1 MHLSLTISHFH
12 VPSQYM
18 LYTTVLNK
26 KKKKNYKEVLLKILH
41 IITEPNNAIFT
52 LSSLQQR
59 IREKKTSKQT
69 KTVSLHYRL
78 DCSSSCNMGV
88 IQLWVSKLPSVPFP
102 FTKLCSWSR

>member
-1 MHLSLTISHFH
+1 MFPVNICYIPQFLI
-12 VPSQYM
+12 
-18 LYTTVLNK
+18 K
-26 KKKKNYKEVLLKILH
+26 KKKKDYKEVLLKILH

-59 IREKKTSKQT
+59 IREKKKLTNKQ